1 MRLIAIA
8 DIHGHL
14 EKLKRLLEIV
24 NPTSG
29 DRLVF
34 LGDYIDRGPD
44 PAGVIEHLVQLA
56 DQFPKTIFLRGN
68 HEQVAI
74 DALVSCIPGC
84 LRKYRRLAELDDLY
98 LMMTDH
104 RRDLDIW
111 LRNDGMP
118 TLLSYGVNLPVDD
131 EDLRVIPQTHI
142 DFLGKTKLWH
152 RENSFLFVHAGAVE
166 GRPLDQQ
173 IDTLLRD
180 RYCPPGTSETHVVG
194 HQVTPDGQPFFEP
207 GRYSLDTGAGNG
219 KALTACNVL
228 TREFWQA

>member
-1 MRLIAIA
+1 MRLLAIG
-8 DIHGHL
+8 DIHGQL
-14 EKLKRLLEIV
+14 EKLERLLETV
-24 NPTSG
+24 QPTES

-44 PAGVIEHLVQLA
+44 PAGVIEHLILLA
-56 DQFPKTIFLRGN
+56 NRFPKTIFLRGN
-68 HEQVAI
+68 HEKVAM

-84 LRKYRRLAELDDLY
+84 LPGYRRLEALDVLY
-98 LMMTDH
+98 LMMTEH
-104 RRDLDIW
+104 RRALDIW
-111 LRNDGMP
+111 LRNDGAA
-118 TLLSYGVNLPVDD
+118 TLLSYGINLPVDD
-131 EDLRVIPQTHI
+131 ENLRVIPQTHI

-194 HQVTPDGQPFFEP
+194 HQVTPDGQPYFEP
-207 GRYSLDTGAGNG
+207 GRFSLDTGAGNG
-219 KALTACNVL
+219 KALTACDVL